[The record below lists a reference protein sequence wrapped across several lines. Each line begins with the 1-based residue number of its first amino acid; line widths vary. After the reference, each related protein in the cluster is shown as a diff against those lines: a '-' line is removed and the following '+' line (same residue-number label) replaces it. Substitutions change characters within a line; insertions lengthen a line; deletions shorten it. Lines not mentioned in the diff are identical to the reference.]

1 MRFILLNGKTPR
13 TQSFCA
19 LCGEPIVE
27 SYLRDIAAQLPCC
40 NYKCYVDHCKVS
52 VPASQYHAMA

>member
-1 MRFILLNGKTPR
+1 VNGKTPR
-13 TQSFCA
+13 TQSFCT

-27 SYLRDIAAQLPCC
+27 SYLRDIAAQLPYC

-52 VPASQYHAMA
+52 VLAIQYHAMA